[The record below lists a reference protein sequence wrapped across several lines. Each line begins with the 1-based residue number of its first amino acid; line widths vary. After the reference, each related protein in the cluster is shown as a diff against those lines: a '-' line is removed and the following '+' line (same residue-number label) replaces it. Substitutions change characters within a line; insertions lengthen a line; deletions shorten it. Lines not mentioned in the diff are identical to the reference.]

1 MGVGPLARSEPR
13 RSPPHRVEVSDPQTV
28 TAGFGAVFRIFDVWN
43 VSTDQAMTLLGKP
56 ARSTFYKWRQGEIG
70 TPSHDTISRV
80 SYILGIYRALQI
92 LYRDPLLAD
101 GWVKRPSAAF
111 AQRSALDRMNGGD
124 IADLAAVR
132 DHLDAARGGWF

>member
-1 MGVGPLARSEPR
+1 MAPPEPK
-13 RSPPHRVEVSDPQTV
+13 RSPSPRMAAADPQTV
-28 TAGFGAVFRIFDVWN
+28 AAGFRAVFRIFDAWE
-43 VSTDQAMTLLGKP
+43 VSSDQAMTLLGKP

-70 TPSHDTISRV
+70 SPSHDTISRV

-92 LYRDPLLAD
+92 LYRDPRLAD
-101 GWVKRPSAAF
+101 GWIKRPNAAF

-124 IADLAAVR
+124 IADLVAVR